1 MRRIATEVEKK
12 KKKQKKKTNNNNNNN
27 KQQHFFFFFRGI
39 KSRISRN
46 EIKESS
52 ENFYK
57 KYVRV
62 LLAYKV
68 SL

>member
-12 KKKQKKKTNNNNNNN
+12 KKK
-27 KQQHFFFFFRGI
+27 KQQQEQQKTTLFFFFRGI